1 MTLCSKTAFIAAALL
16 GCISCVKI
24 DDSVGGN
31 MVPVSHTYRVVSP
44 DAFPMNVKMLIA
56 DSLSGFSSTRITVGA
71 VRKDS
76 ELGLTTR
83 SSCVSLVPM
92 HREMDW
98 GTNPELKQFHFTAS
112 PDTVSVADKS
122 QGSILQ
128 SVLVYELSQR
138 VNTDKSFSCTD
149 DVPHG
154 TTRVTAGI
162 PVINGTDSLAF
173 DFSPAFAAKYMG
185 ITSDDLKNFDTYLEK
200 YPGIYITTDAPV
212 GDGGRINIFSLQ
224 TGYTDGYLTGSF
236 AELKFRSTWTENGVS
251 VRKDSSFFFWFS
263 PTRKPNSASGW
274 YDIDSLLNASGTGS
288 FPQYCLN
295 LTGHDQALSVAR
307 AGDAADYIYVEGG
320 GGLKP
325 VISGK
330 FLRDTVRAIIAAG
343 GDDPS
348 KAIINRATL
357 ILPFEPSD
365 PDFELMYKVPDILS
379 PTCRLRNDTT
389 VTFLGLTDSSDQY
402 EDQGNINRSRLIY
415 SPDITYHVQELLK
428 MEDGNARLQDGSYDI
443 WLLIMHNETTTT
455 TTGGNQDMSEYY
467 NYLAYQSYMNS
478 MYSGYGGYGGYG
490 YGDYYTNY
498 YNYAMMAQ
506 YYSSSSTSVSTS
518 SQLDRDRY
526 YYARLCGPSYPDASR
541 RPKFKFSYS
550 VPNK

>member
-1 MTLCSKTAFIAAALL
+1 
-16 GCISCVKI
+16 
-24 DDSVGGN
+24 

-44 DAFPMNVKMLIA
+44 DAVPMKVKMLCA

-71 VRKDS
+71 ISKSD

-92 HREMDW
+92 YQDLDW
-98 GTNPELKQFHFTAS
+98 GTNPEFKQFHFTAS
-112 PDTVSVADKS
+112 IDSVSVADKS
-122 QGSILQ
+122 QSNILQ
-128 SVLVYELSQR
+128 SVLVYELNSR
-138 VNTDKSFSCTD
+138 IDPEKASSCTD
-149 DVPHG
+149 DIPHG
-154 TTRVTAGI
+154 ATRVTAGI
-162 PVINGTDSLAF
+162 PVINGKDSLAF

-185 ITSDDLKNFDTYLEK
+185 ITSDDLKSLDTYLEK
-200 YPGIYITTDAPV
+200 YPGIYITTDTPM
-212 GDGGRINIFSLQ
+212 GDGGRINIFNLQ
-224 TGYTDGYLTGSF
+224 LGYSDGYLTQSF
-236 AELKFRSTWTENGVS
+236 AELKFRSTWEENGKS

-263 PTRKPNSASGW
+263 PTKKPESASGW
-274 YDIDSLLNASGTGS
+274 YDIDSLFSASGTGS

-295 LTGHDQALSVAR
+295 LTGHDQTLSR
-307 AGDAADYIYVEGG
+307 AIEGDAADYVYVEGG

-325 VISGK
+325 VISAK

-348 KAIINRATL
+348 KAIINRATI

-365 PDFELMYKVPDILS
+365 PNFELMYKVPDILS
-379 PTCRLRNDTT
+379 PTLRFHSDTS
-389 VTFLGLTDSSDQY
+389 VTFLGLTDASDQY
-402 EDQGNINRSRLIY
+402 ENQGSINRSRLIY

-428 MEDGNARLQDGSYDI
+428 MEDDNERLLDGSYDV
-443 WLLIMHNETTTT
+443 WLLVMHNETTTT
-455 TTGGNQDMSEYY
+455 TTGGNEEISDYY
-467 NYLAYQSYMNS
+467 NYLAYQSYMNG
-478 MYSGYGGYGGYG
+478 MYGGYGGYGSYG

-506 YYSSSSTSVSTS
+506 YYGSSSTSVSTS
-518 SQLDRDRY
+518 AQLDRDRY
-526 YYARLCGPSYPDASR
+526 YYAKLCGPSYTDASR